1 MARKRRA
8 PSPPPPPP
16 PQPESSEE
24 SSTGGEEEEEE
35 EVGHSP
41 AAPAPQKPSD
51 RGAASPDGDEEN
63 SDTDTYAQA
72 FQLRKLVRSPGNEE
86 GEEGGSSE
94 SESEPENPEPARKET
109 AKKPKAEAKKKRSAP
124 EPAKTKKA
132 MAAPEPAP
140 SGKAKKA
147 VKAEAGKAANTE
159 AGKAAPEPAPSGKA
173 KKSRVKPEKVE
184 VEKVAPD
191 LSPSS
196 NKSGKSGTRWTTG
209 DEIKILEIL
218 AKHVKSH
225 GTHPKPDEIIA
236 ALGGSLDRKNNSR
249 SDMYEKVRRLRQR
262 YETTAKKVAENGTLP
277 VKDDDLRMYRLS
289 LEIWGKDAKETV
301 FVSTAQKNG
310 TPSKSKKEQAKK
322 DKVDGCSNEG
332 TTVANE
338 NAGTLAEKK
347 KGKATK
353 QKATVETKIESSKD
367 AAPATP
373 AKSKKRGIHKDK
385 LDEEAK
391 SVTSKETTTT
401 ATHGDSTLV
410 ESKRGKVG
418 KEKLN
423 RDTDSVMPKETTT
436 ATQNGGIPSKSKG
449 RETYKEEIETN
460 ATVTGIQRK
469 FVELQRLYPN
479 LAYFVNI
486 IEVQHPCG
494 GSFKRAFESIS
505 DDKACTLESKIKKQ
519 RVAEMKMQLRRADTK
534 KEVTNILLGLLD

>member
-1 MARKRRA
+1 MARKHRA
-8 PSPPPPPP
+8 PSPP
-16 PQPESSEE
+16 PQPESSDE
-24 SSTGGEEEEEE
+24 SSTGEEEEEVE
-35 EVGHSP
+35 DSP

-51 RGAASPDGDEEN
+51 RGAASSDGDEEN

-94 SESEPENPEPARKET
+94 SEPENPEPARKET
-109 AKKPKAEAKKKRSAP
+109 AKKPKAEEKKKRSAP

-132 MAAPEPAP
+132 VAAVERAAPEPAP

-147 VKAEAGKAANTE
+147 AKAEAGKAGNSE
-159 AGKAAPEPAPSGKA
+159 AGKAAPEHAPSGKA

-184 VEKVAPD
+184 VEKAAPD
-191 LSPSS
+191 PSPSN
-196 NKSGKSGTRWTTG
+196 NKSGKSGTRWTTD
-209 DEIKILEIL
+209 DEIKILQFL
-218 AKHVKSH
+218 TKHVKSH

-249 SDMYEKVRRLRQR
+249 SDMYEKVRRLRLR

-277 VKDDDLRMYRLS
+277 AKDEDLRMYKLS
-289 LEIWGKDAKETV
+289 LEIWGKDEKEAV
-301 FVSTAQKNG
+301 SVSTAQNNG

-338 NAGTLAEKK
+338 NAGTLEEKK
-347 KGKATK
+347 RRKATK
-353 QKATVETKIESSKD
+353 QKATVETKIKLSKD

-401 ATHGDSTLV
+401 APHGDGTLV
-410 ESKRGKVG
+410 ESKRGKAD
-418 KEKLN
+418 KENLN
-423 RDTDSVMPKETTT
+423 RDTDSAMPKETTT
-436 ATQNGGIPSKSKG
+436 ATENGGILSKSKG

-460 ATVTGIQRK
+460 ATVTGIQRE
-469 FVELQRLYPN
+469 FVELQKVYPN